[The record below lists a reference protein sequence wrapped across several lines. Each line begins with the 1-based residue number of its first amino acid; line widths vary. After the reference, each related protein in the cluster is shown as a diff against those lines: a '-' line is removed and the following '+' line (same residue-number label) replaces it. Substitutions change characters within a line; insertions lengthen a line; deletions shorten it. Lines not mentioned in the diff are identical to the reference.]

1 MSEVGEDLLQKIE
14 AFREAERD
22 LMIEAIEATGVPDAD
37 KFIDKGMPQSR
48 LFMVDIIPYIHRLYQ
63 HLPEGTWKSA
73 VDIGPENFAGTQLLA
88 NTHSANSFC
97 RMKLKVTAVDITPR
111 FEVLRHLV
119 APDVEFFVRN
129 IFDIKDRKWDFS
141 IASHVIEHVP
151 KPLEFARRMQ
161 ELSRDFVII
170 AAPWNEHPLKTPGHI
185 NTISKAL
192 VREMGARDLQIFTNY
207 SWGKDREV
215 CLFWLPGMAG

>member
-1 MSEVGEDLLQKIE
+1 MSDKDDIVRKIE
-14 AFREAERD
+14 NFHQTKRE
-22 LMIEAIEATGVPDAD
+22 LMIEAISSTGVEDAE

-88 NTHSANSFC
+88 NTHSAGSFC

-111 FEVLRHLV
+111 FEVLRPLV
-119 APDVEFFVRN
+119 APDVEFFVGN
-129 IFDIKDRKWDFS
+129 IFNVQDRKWDFS
-141 IASHVIEHVP
+141 IASHVIEHVQN
-151 KPLEFARRMQ
+151 PLAFARRLQ
-161 ELSRDFVII
+161 EISRDFVII
-170 AAPWNEHPLKTPGHI
+170 AAPWNEFPLKTPGHI
-185 NTISKAL
+185 NTISKSL

-215 CLFWLPGMAG
+215 CLFWLPGLG